1 MLLHGIYINFAQ
13 FVNIQKLGY
22 FERKQTPKFRKMRK
36 SKNPGVQLPKLVAWN
51 PFLKIFSSLL

>member
-1 MLLHGIYINFAQ
+1 MVLHGIYINFAQ

-36 SKNPGVQLPKLVAWN
+36 SQNPGVQLPKLVA
-51 PFLKIFSSLL
+51 